1 MSAKEY
7 NRNLANRRRKDSYCL
22 LPHKGQD
29 SNKTFKQFDCVFGSN
44 KGGSIICSKFVY
56 CICYSVLLLCT
67 KVLLAQQILYI
78 KSIPYGLA
86 VVKIAEINGD
96 TKCRGKRC
104 DMSVKIMIYILSG

>member
-56 CICYSVLLLCT
+56 MLFGIAVMHQGTLDT
-67 KVLLAQQILYI
+67 ADFIHK
-78 KSIPYGLA
+78 KHSIWFGS
-86 VVKIAEINGD
+86 
-96 TKCRGKRC
+96 GKN
-104 DMSVKIMIYILSG
+104 S